1 MILSVPY
8 YRGPN
13 RGGTDAQSGFRS
25 GTAGRSAVMYHPMY
39 LFISLVRRLVRVSV
53 FGEYRWGPAHQS
65 VPDEKWGGAI
75 SRFKPKRV
83 TGLHWAYTHNGET
96 QQT

>member
-1 MILSVPY
+1 M
-8 YRGPN
+8 
-13 RGGTDAQSGFRS
+13 
-25 GTAGRSAVMYHPMY
+25 
-39 LFISLVRRLVRVSV
+39 SV